1 MNVVFAFCTY
11 NRAGRLRQLVNAIR
25 EQNCIQP
32 FQILVVNNN
41 SSDDTE
47 SILQTLAA
55 EPGIPLH
62 YVNEEQ
68 QGISHARNRALE
80 EAMSADFLYFM
91 DDDELPQPGLLNAA
105 IDALANEG
113 ADCVGGRI
121 INHFEQKQRPA
132 WLGDEL
138 LGFLAEINHGDK
150 AFWITDDS
158 TPIWTS
164 NVGYRMAV
172 FRDNPSLRFDV
183 RYSREG
189 KGVGGGEDV
198 IMLQKLLQM
207 KTKIR
212 YRPDMV
218 VEHRVEEWRLKKSYF
233 FKLHFTSGMRSA
245 LYELQTFNKTLFGTP
260 YFMYKQALTQ
270 TVKALL
276 MCAKKHPQ
284 HVREGMNAS
293 HVYGM
298 IYGCYLRNKQHRAA
312 LPK

>member
-11 NRAGRLRQLVNAIR
+11 NRADRLRQLVNAIR
-25 EQNCIQP
+25 QQDCTQP

-41 SSDDTE
+41 SSDETE
-47 SILQTLAA
+47 SVLQALAA

-68 QGISHARNRALE
+68 QGISH
-80 EAMSADFLYFM
+80 
-91 DDDELPQPGLLNAA
+91 ELPQPGLLNAA
-105 IDALANEG
+105 IDALANED
-113 ADCVGGRI
+113 ADCAGGRI
-121 INHFEQKQRPA
+121 INHFEQDQRPA

-138 LGFLAEINHGDK
+138 LGFLAEIDHGDK

-164 NVGYRMAV
+164 NVGYRMEL
-172 FRDNPSLRFDV
+172 FRNNPSLRFDV

-198 IMLQKLLQM
+198 IMLQKLLKM
-207 KTKIR
+207 KAKIR

-218 VEHRVEEWRLKKSYF
+218 VEHRVEDWRLKKTYF

-245 LYELQTFNKTLFGTP
+245 LYELQAYKQTLFGAP
-260 YFMYKQALTQ
+260 YFMYLQALKKT
-270 TVKALL
+270 TKALL
-276 MCAKKHPQ
+276 LGFRKHPE
-284 HVREGMNAS
+284 HVRQGMNAS
-293 HVYGM
+293 HVCGM
-298 IYGCYLRNKQHRAA
+298 IYGCYLRNKRQTPP